1 MKRPIICFPAIDWHY
16 LFHRPQ
22 QLMTR
27 LAAAGHPV
35 YVRNI
40 TQIPGKAPEE
50 VAPHL
55 WVYHDY
61 DQLPGGVGE
70 KAIYFIYFPAHAG
83 WILPTKDKFIVYDCI
98 DDDPDFADYEQLMVK
113 RADLILCVSDLLIQK
128 FQGKHPRVLLLS
140 NGVDMDHYQREGE
153 VIPPDMLEI
162 KKTQNPERAQKTTV
176 VGFSGAFYRG
186 WVDMELLYQIASQH
200 REWKFVIVGESYQ
213 WDFQNAPKNLICLG
227 PRSYQVLPAYVNCF
241 DIGIIPFLDNQIA
254 RGANPVKLYEYLA
267 AGIPVV
273 SRDLPFV
280 HGLKPPLVY
289 PYRNAAECSQMLQ
302 QAVAESKNDSARQL
316 RKNFAAQN
324 TWNSKVEYL
333 LNNLAQLTW
342 LDF

>member
-1 MKRPIICFPAIDWHY
+1 MKRPIVCFPAIDWHY

-27 LAAAGHPV
+27 LAGAGHPV

-61 DQLPGGVGE
+61 DQLPDGVGDR
-70 KAIYFIYFPAHAG
+70 AIYFIYFPAHAG
-83 WILPTKDKFIVYDCI
+83 WILPTKDNFIIYDCI
-98 DDDPDFADYEQLMVK
+98 DDDPVFVDYEPLMVE

-128 FQGKHPRVLLLS
+128 FQGKHQRLLLLS
-140 NGVDMDHYQREGE
+140 NGVDMEHYQIEGA
-153 VIPPDMLEI
+153 VIPPEMQKI
-162 KKTQNPERAQKTTV
+162 KKLPNPKTTQETTV
-176 VGFSGAFYRG
+176 IGFSGAFYRG
-186 WVDMELLYQIASQH
+186 WVDMELFYKIAGQH
-200 REWKFVIVGESYQ
+200 QEWKFVIVGESYQ
-213 WDFQNAPKNLICLG
+213 WDFRNAPPNIIYLG
-227 PRSYQVLPAYVNCF
+227 PRSYQALPAYVNCF

-273 SRDLPFV
+273 SRDLPFTC
-280 HGLKPPLVY
+280 GLKPPLVY
-289 PYRNAAECSQMLQ
+289 TYRNVSECSQMLNK
-302 QAVAESKNDSARQL
+302 ACIESKSPQARQL
-316 RKNFAAQN
+316 RRNFAAQN

-333 LNNLAQLTW
+333 LEKLAEFTW
-342 LDF
+342 LEG